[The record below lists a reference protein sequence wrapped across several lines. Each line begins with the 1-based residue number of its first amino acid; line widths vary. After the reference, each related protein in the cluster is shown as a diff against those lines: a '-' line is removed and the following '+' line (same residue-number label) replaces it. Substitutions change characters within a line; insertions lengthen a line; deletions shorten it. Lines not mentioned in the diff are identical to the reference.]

1 MRMPT
6 GRTLRRRT
14 DSASLT
20 RLACGTRLSALTR
33 SRERGS
39 RVCVTARQDDFV
51 SLTILQRIAAGD
63 AQAVNECLDQYGNLI
78 WSLAR
83 RHSPGH
89 ADAEDAVQETLLEV
103 WRSASR
109 FDPQVASEA
118 AFIATIAKRRMI
130 DRHRKRSRT
139 IDAAPLEDEPAL
151 DSGAATRA
159 IELRD
164 EAEQVRI
171 VMGRLRDDE
180 RRVLELS
187 LVDGLTHH
195 EISAATKLPLGTVKT
210 HARRGLSRLRDML
223 GVAPATSSGD
233 T

>member
-1 MRMPT
+1 M
-6 GRTLRRRT
+6 
-14 DSASLT
+14 
-20 RLACGTRLSALTR
+20 
-33 SRERGS
+33 
-39 RVCVTARQDDFV
+39 

-63 AQAVNECLDQYGNLI
+63 AQAVSECLDQYGNLI

-83 RHSPGH
+83 RHSPGQ
-89 ADAEDAVQETLLEV
+89 ADAEDAVQETLLEI

-118 AFIATIAKRRMI
+118 AFIATIAKRRLI

-139 IDAAPLEDEPAL
+139 VDAAPLDDEPAQVAES
-151 DSGAATRA
+151 DTRA
-159 IELRD
+159 VELQE
-164 EAEQVRI
+164 EAERVRI
-171 VMGRLRDDE
+171 VMGRLRTDE

-210 HARRGLSRLRDML
+210 HARRGLNRLRDML
-223 GVAPATSSGD
+223 GVNDVCSSGD
-233 T
+233 P